1 MSRQISALD
10 AFISPTYPFVL
21 APPDPFPLRPS
32 LLTPLSLS
40 RSLFLWYRR
49 TPPSL
54 THSVSLF
61 LQPQSFPFSYL
72 VLFIPGEKPP
82 ATSIGFT
89 DGPSTSFASPAFST
103 PPSCRLPFLPSRSCS
118 SCISSLSFLIRAK
131 RFGFSLSF
139 SLSSWRHFLHQPEQ
153 TPRPTSPVAN
163 ICSHLLAY
171 WGLRR
176 RPAAANE
183 IRSQQHVGVLAV
195 PSVKP
200 MLLEID

>member
-21 APPDPFPLRPS
+21 APPPPTLSPPPFSSHPFITISFSFPLISPH
-32 LLTPLSLS
+32 T
-40 RSLFLWYRR
+40 
-49 TPPSL
+49 SL

-103 PPSCRLPFLPSRSCS
+103 PPSFRLPFLPSRSCS
-118 SCISSLSFLIRAK
+118 PCISSLSFLIRAK

-139 SLSSWRHFLHQPEQ
+139 SLSFRRHFLHQPEQ

-163 ICSHLLAY
+163 ICSHLSAY

-176 RPAAANE
+176 RPAVANE
-183 IRSQQHVGVLAV
+183 IRSQPVGVLAV

-200 MLLEID
+200 MLLEVN

>member
-21 APPDPFPLRPS
+21 ATPDLLPLRPS
-32 LLTPLSLS
+32 HPFITISFSFPLISSYTSLA
-40 RSLFLWYRR
+40 
-49 TPPSL
+49 
-54 THSVSLF
+54 HSVFLF

-89 DGPSTSFASPAFST
+89 DGPSTSFASPAFSI
-103 PPSCRLPFLPSRSCS
+103 PSLLRLPFLPSRSCS

-139 SLSSWRHFLHQPEQ
+139 SLSSRRHFLHQPEQ

-163 ICSHLLAY
+163 ICSHLSAY

-176 RPAAANE
+176 RPVAANE